1 MIHAYDEQYLDDAMR
16 CLGEAMDYAAN
27 SCQVN
32 MDSFLELF
40 IGTGYAEQ
48 FAAGVPK
55 YVSGVSGTELVM
67 DVLTK
72 SGTDIDFPQAQIDY
86 DYSAQYWCGWILAY
100 YQWYTGRRFKDI
112 QKYITMQEI
121 EKLYPTLH
129 ETSEKKFVDT
139 VNRMIRKKNPP
150 TRLQA
155 QRKICGYSQRTLSEK
170 VGVNLRTLQQYEI
183 RAKDINKA
191 AGSTLLALSKVLGCR
206 VEDLLEYDSSEIED
220 GVDE

>member
-1 MIHAYDEQYLDDAMR
+1 MIHAYDNQYLDDAMK

-27 SCQVN
+27 SCQMD
-32 MDSFLELF
+32 MDSFLVLF
-40 IGTGYAEQ
+40 IGTGYAQQ
-48 FAAGVPK
+48 FAAGVPRV
-55 YVSGVSGTELVM
+55 VSGLSGTELVM
-67 DVLTK
+67 DVFLK
-72 SGTDIDFPQAQIDY
+72 SGANMEFPAAQIDY

-100 YQWYTGRRFKDI
+100 YQWYTGRSFKEI

-129 ETSEKKFVDT
+129 EASEKKFVDT
-139 VNRMIRKKNPP
+139 VNRMILKSNPP

-155 QRKICGYSQRTLSEK
+155 QRKISGYSQRELAVK

-191 AGSTLLALSKVLGCR
+191 AGATLLALAKALGCR
-206 VEDLLEYDSSEIED
+206 VEDLLEYDNSEID
-220 GVDE
+220 DD

>member
-1 MIHAYDEQYLDDAMR
+1 MIRAYDNQYLDDAMR

-27 SCQVN
+27 SCQ
-32 MDSFLELF
+32 MDMDQFLDLF
-40 IGTGYAEQ
+40 IGTGISEQ
-48 FAAGVPK
+48 FAIGVPK

-72 SGTDIDFPQAQIDY
+72 AGMDMEFPPAQIDY

-100 YQWYTGRRFKDI
+100 YQWYSGRSFKEI

-129 ETSEKKFVDT
+129 EASEKKFVDI

-155 QRKICGYSQRTLSEK
+155 QRKISGYSQRELAEK

-191 AGSTLLALSKVLGCR
+191 AGATLFALAKVLGCR
-206 VEDLLEYDSSEIED
+206 VEDLLEYDNNEIENS
-220 GVDE
+220 EE